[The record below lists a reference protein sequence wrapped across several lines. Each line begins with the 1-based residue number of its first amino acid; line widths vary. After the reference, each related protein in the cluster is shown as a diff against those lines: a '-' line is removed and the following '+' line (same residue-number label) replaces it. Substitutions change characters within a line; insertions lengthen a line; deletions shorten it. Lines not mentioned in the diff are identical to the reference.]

1 MFGMNITTTEISNE
15 LRDNPKFREHIG
27 ELQTLTIDW
36 TKSSAED
43 DEDTFVYDAKG
54 TKGSGVVTV
63 KHMTDDDG
71 EETIVSASL
80 RLPDGR
86 TVPVV
91 P

>member
-1 MFGMNITTTEISNE
+1 MFGMNITTAEVSNE

-43 DEDTFVYDAKG
+43 DSDTFVYDAKG

-63 KHMTDDDG
+63 KHVTDNDG
-71 EETIVSASL
+71 NEEIVRASL
-80 RLPDGR
+80 RLSDGR
-86 TVPVV
+86 TVQIV